1 VYPRA
6 EVTLD
11 RFHISKLLTEVMDQM
26 RRQEQ
31 KEHPELKCTR
41 YLWPRNPQDLRRG
54 EAERLADLL
63 PEEVGLRTT
72 EAYRIKLALQEFWP
86 LPVGAARSYLY
97 RWCRMARE
105 SRLDSMI
112 RVAKMLDQH
121 QDAQLVLVADQRRPP
136 GRDLR
141 LVRAAKAKAQAHRS
155 LRNLFTMI
163 YLLTGKLE
171 FNAPSI

>member
-1 VYPRA
+1 MDPSPAYLKGAREVFPRA

-26 RRQEQ
+26 HRQEQ

-63 PEEVGLRTT
+63 PEEVGLRTA
-72 EAYRIKLALQEFWP
+72 EAYRVKLALQEFWP

-121 QDAQLVLVADQRRPP
+121 QEGLLNWFWSQISDGLLEGISAWIIH
-136 GRDLR
+136 R
-141 LVRAAKAKAQAHRS
+141 LDSRAIVQ
-155 LRNLFTMI
+155 T
-163 YLLTGKLE
+163 
-171 FNAPSI
+171 